1 MRTRPTAAILT
12 RLCISQAQAYGLEES
27 AARGLMI
34 HGNIFLEV
42 DMGGNSLCWVRNR
55 GGGIRDLPVLSQMEV
70 IKSESDVLG
79 CAFKY
84 Q

>member
-1 MRTRPTAAILT
+1 MA
-12 RLCISQAQAYGLEES
+12 SVEES
-27 AARGLMI
+27 AAHGLTI

-42 DMGGNSLCWVRNR
+42 GMGGNSLCWVRNR
-55 GGGIRDLPVLSQMEV
+55 GGGIRDLTVLSQMEV

-84 Q
+84 QSF